1 MIIPIYTYKSETM
14 MRYVCLKKMRNYTM
28 IIGNEDHMTTA
39 ARILS
44 QETIRQLQ
52 NDKAL
57 MTQGRKI
64 LARWAINQPNDLKA
78 LENQGYLMLYSTL
91 INQQETEMDALT
103 ENPGQSMS
111 EQEMLE
117 LRGVNTSLLISD

>member
-1 MIIPIYTYKSETM
+1 
-14 MRYVCLKKMRNYTM
+14 
-28 IIGNEDHMTTA
+28 MTTA

-57 MTQGRKI
+57 MAQGRKI
-64 LARWAINQPNDLKA
+64 LARWAINQPNDLKV
-78 LENQGYLMLYSTL
+78 LEKQGFLMLYSTL